1 MLSVIKNVGLAWTLA
16 LSFSHVAQAE
26 EAAAGASIT
35 PNLEHGAELHR
46 TCALCHG
53 RWSQGIN
60 SGRYPRLA
68 GFPEPLLGK
77 MLLDYREGKRNDV
90 AMIVIGKIRTMSDQ
104 DYADLIAYINSI
116 DLKKQNVALDIP
128 TSGGDVEEGADLFKA
143 DCKSCHGRNGEGS
156 VKKGGF
162 PLGGQYTPY
171 LKKQIKL
178 FMSKQ
183 RYHDNDPDDETFAEY
198 TREDLDNLLAFISTL
213 DD

>member
-1 MLSVIKNVGLAWTLA
+1 MLSMLKNMSLVMTLA
-16 LSFSHVAQAE
+16 LSFSSFVQAE
-26 EAAAGASIT
+26 EAKKVKLT
-35 PNLEHGAELHR
+35 PNLEHGAELHK

-68 GFPEPLLGK
+68 GYPEPLLEK
-77 MLLDYREGKRNDV
+77 MLDDYREGKRNDI
-90 AMIVIGKIRTMSDQ
+90 AMIVIGKIKSMSKQ
-104 DYADLIAYINSI
+104 DYADLIGYISSI

-128 TSGGDVEEGADLFKA
+128 TAPGDVKAGKRLFKG
-143 DCKSCHGRNGEGS
+143 DCKSCHGRDGTGNI
-156 VKKGGF
+156 KKGGF
-162 PLGGQYTPY
+162 PLAGQYTPY

-183 RYHDNDPDDETFAEY
+183 RYHDNDPDDETFEDYSPA
-198 TREDLDNLLAFISTL
+198 DLDNLLAFISTL